1 MKAKSLR
8 RGGIARL
15 FHGAAD
21 SVLTLEA
28 ECLRLDGDGTPSVI
42 ALRDLVR
49 LAGKENGVF
58 WAGAVFT
65 TSRDARRF
73 GGFPKDQTTAFAD
86 DVNAQLQANAAR
98 TLSHACA
105 PLVDAVAGTI
115 DLLSAKRYPAG
126 TRPSGWPWSRAPRAP
141 SR

>member
-8 RGGIARL
+8 RGGMARL

-49 LAGKENGVF
+49 LASMRAGQELRGNGGRQLLDV
-58 WAGAVFT
+58 V
-65 TSRDARRF
+65 RR
-73 GGFPKDQTTAFAD
+73 
-86 DVNAQLQANAAR
+86 
-98 TLSHACA
+98 
-105 PLVDAVAGTI
+105 
-115 DLLSAKRYPAG
+115 
-126 TRPSGWPWSRAPRAP
+126 
-141 SR
+141 